1 VIRRIIEEYGS
12 EPMPDHVREDP
23 FRVLIG
29 CILSQRTKDE
39 TTDAAYRRLFS
50 RYSGPEDL
58 ARADPSEIEKL
69 IYPVGFYRN
78 KARTIVKA
86 AQFILEEFG
95 GKVPDRFEDLLKIP
109 GIGRKCA
116 NIVLAYAFGKPAIP
130 VDTHVFRVAKRL
142 GIAPEDAKP
151 EDVED
156 ALKRVVPR
164 EYWIPVNHA
173 LVRFGRAVCR
183 PVRPRCESCP
193 FTSVCKYYR
202 EHVASTSR
210 SGGSSKG

>member
-1 VIRRIIEEYGS
+1 
-12 EPMPDHVREDP
+12 MPAHVRDDP

-50 RYSGPEDL
+50 RFSGPEDL
-58 ARADPSEIEKL
+58 ARADPAEIEEL

-78 KARTIVKA
+78 KSRTIVKA
-86 AQFILEEFG
+86 ARYVLDEFDG
-95 GKVPDRFEDLLKIP
+95 VVPDRFEDLVKIP

-142 GIAPEDAKP
+142 GIVPPDAKP

-156 ALKRVVPR
+156 ALKRIVP
-164 EYWIPVNHA
+164 EEFWIPVNHA
-173 LVRFGRAVCR
+173 LVRFGRAVCK
-183 PVRPRCESCP
+183 PVGPKCNRCP
-193 FTSVCKYYR
+193 FREVCAFAKQKSA
-202 EHVASTSR
+202 H
-210 SGGSSKG
+210 

>member
-1 VIRRIIEEYGS
+1 MEWWPVIRRIIDEYGR
-12 EPMPDHVREDP
+12 EEVPDHVRDDP

-29 CILSQRTKDE
+29 CILSQRTRDE
-39 TTDAAYRRLFS
+39 TTDAAYTRLFS
-50 RYSGPEDL
+50 KFSGPEDL
-58 ARADPSEIEKL
+58 ARADPEEIERL

-86 AQFILEEFG
+86 ARFVLEEFG
-95 GKVPDRFEDLLKIP
+95 GIVPDRFEDLIRIP

-142 GIAPEDAKP
+142 GIAPENAKP
-151 EDVED
+151 EDVEE
-156 ALKRVVPR
+156 ALKRIVPR

-173 LVRFGRAVCR
+173 LVLFGRAVCR
-183 PVRPRCESCP
+183 PVRPNCDECP
-193 FTSVCKYYR
+193 FKDVCRHYKTYV
-202 EHVASTSR
+202 HAP
-210 SGGSSKG
+210 SKE

>member
-1 VIRRIIEEYGS
+1 
-12 EPMPDHVREDP
+12 MPDHVRDDP

-29 CILSQRTKDE
+29 CILSQRTRDE
-39 TTDAAYRRLFS
+39 TTDAAYNRLFS
-50 RYSGPEDL
+50 KFSGPEDL
-58 ARADPSEIEKL
+58 ARADPEEVERL

-86 AQFILEEFG
+86 ARFILDEFG
-95 GKVPDRFEDLLKIP
+95 GTVPDRFEDLIRIP

-142 GIAPEDAKP
+142 GIAPENAKP
-151 EDVED
+151 EDVEE
-156 ALKRVVPR
+156 ALKRIVPR

-183 PVRPRCESCP
+183 PVHPNCGACP
-193 FTSVCKYYR
+193 FKDTCRHYKTYVHSP
-202 EHVASTSR
+202 
-210 SGGSSKG
+210 SKE

>member
-1 VIRRIIEEYGS
+1 MEWWPVVKRIIDDYAG

-29 CILSQRTKDE
+29 CILSQRTRDE
-39 TTDAAYRRLFS
+39 TTDAAYNRLFS
-50 RYSGPEDL
+50 RFSGVEGL
-58 ARADPSEIEKL
+58 ARADPAEVERL
-69 IYPVGFYRN
+69 IYPVGFYRT

-86 AQFILEEFG
+86 ARFVLDEFG
-95 GKVPDRFEDLLKIP
+95 GRVPDRFEDLVKIP

-151 EDVED
+151 EDVEE
-156 ALKRVVPR
+156 ALKRVVPK
-164 EYWIPVNHA
+164 EYWVPVNHA

-183 PVRPRCESCP
+183 PVGPKCRECP
-193 FTSVCKYYR
+193 FKDVCRYYR
-202 EHVASTSR
+202 THGAS
-210 SGGSSKG
+210 KE

>member
-1 VIRRIIEEYGS
+1 
-12 EPMPDHVREDP
+12 MPDHVREDP

-39 TTDAAYRRLFS
+39 VTDAAYRRLFS
-50 RYSGPEDL
+50 RFRTIGEL
-58 ARADPSEIEKL
+58 ASADPSEVEEL

-78 KARTIVKA
+78 KAKTIIRA
-86 AQFILEEFG
+86 AKFILDEFNG
-95 GKVPDRFEDLLKIP
+95 VVPDRFEDLVRIP

-142 GIAPEDAKP
+142 GIVPEDSKP

-156 ALKRVVPR
+156 ALKRVVPV
-164 EYWIPVNHA
+164 EYWVPVNHA
-173 LVRFGRAVCR
+173 LVRFGRSFCR
-183 PVRPRCESCP
+183 PRHPKCEECP
-193 FTSVCKYYR
+193 FKEVCSYYR
-202 EHVASTSR
+202 KYGV
-210 SGGSSKG
+210 SKE